1 MVGTNRGKEMNGGE
15 NEMNDQYKLKLG
27 LEWWEDQT
35 EDPIGEDEGPH
46 LSDGWRWKAMQDSIA
61 AYGLTAE
68 AVEWLGKALTMEL
81 KNGGKT
87 LKAIEEIGKIG
98 PEIWNPRL
106 LGEKYMKEKVDTIFV
121 GDGILERIAAQDPE
135 ELRKFLGINEYTVL
149 VMVIEAARKT
159 LKAIGRRPEELTN
172 KERKE
177 TEGVVEDTASRVDT
191 AIAWGFLVIVVLLV
205 TLVPILCTC

>member
-1 MVGTNRGKEMNGGE
+1 
-15 NEMNDQYKLKLG
+15 
-27 LEWWEDQT
+27 
-35 EDPIGEDEGPH
+35 
-46 LSDGWRWKAMQDSIA
+46 MQDSIA

-106 LGEKYMKEKVDTIFV
+106 LGEKYMKEKVDMIFV

-177 TEGVVEDTASRVDT
+177 TEGVVEDTASRVDMV
-191 AIAWGFLVIVVLLV
+191 IAWGFLAIVVLVLLVVLLV
-205 TLVPILCTC
+205 ILVPILCTC